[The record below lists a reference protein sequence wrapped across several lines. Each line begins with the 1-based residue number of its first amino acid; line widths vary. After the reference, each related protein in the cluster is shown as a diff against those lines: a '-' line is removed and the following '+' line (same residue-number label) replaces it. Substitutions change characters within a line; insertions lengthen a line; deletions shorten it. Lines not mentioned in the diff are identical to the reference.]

1 MNILARDPEIQ
12 ARIQTNVPARVP
24 FKIQSKRIFYGCVTF
39 FESLNF
45 HLIYFLNTTP
55 NPEHLNFKLKKISIR
70 HEIQLNRKCTN

>member
-39 FESLNF
+39 FAIPKFSF
-45 HLIYFLNTTP
+45 DIFLKYNPKSGTP
-55 NPEHLNFKLKKISIR
+55 KFQINIH
-70 HEIQLNRKCTN
+70 HEIQYNRKGT

>member
-24 FKIQSKRIFYGCVTF
+24 VVKIP
-39 FESLNF
+39 LNF

-55 NPEHLNFKLKKISIR
+55 NTEHNP
-70 HEIQLNRKCTN
+70 